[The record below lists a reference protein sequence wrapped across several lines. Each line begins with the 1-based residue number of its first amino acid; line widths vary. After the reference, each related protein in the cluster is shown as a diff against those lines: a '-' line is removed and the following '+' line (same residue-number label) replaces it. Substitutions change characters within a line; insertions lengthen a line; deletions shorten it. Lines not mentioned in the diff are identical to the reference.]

1 MTQHYLVPLQIFFH
15 EGDKGHKVERDIEC
29 AVHSLL
35 PGSGISTNMRVHP
48 GVHVSLGV
56 INAAFKTAE
65 YQAMFTGL
73 LIQ

>member
-1 MTQHYLVPLQIFFH
+1 MTLHYRAPHRITSTKVT
-15 EGDKGHKVERDIEC
+15 KGHKVQRDIEC